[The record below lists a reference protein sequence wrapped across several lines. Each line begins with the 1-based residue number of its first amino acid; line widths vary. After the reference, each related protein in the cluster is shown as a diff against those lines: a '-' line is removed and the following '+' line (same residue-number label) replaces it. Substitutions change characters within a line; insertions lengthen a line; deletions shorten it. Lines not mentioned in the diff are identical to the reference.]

1 MTRYKVFS
9 LTASI
14 SLLLDQLSKVY
25 IDATFA
31 LYESLTISEN
41 FFHLTYLRNPG
52 AAFGILADSAIRIPF
67 FISISL
73 LASLGILWYL
83 RKIDSADRWQHFALG
98 LIFSGAVGN
107 LIDRIRLGEVIDFL
121 DVHWYQYHWPAFNVA
136 DSAICVGVAIM
147 LLCTW
152 REERQKQNSDPAQK
166 TAE

>member
-1 MTRYKVFS
+1 MTRYKVFC

-14 SLLLDQLSKVY
+14 CLVLDQLSKIY
-25 IDATFA
+25 IDTTFA

-52 AAFGILADSAIRIPF
+52 AAFGILSDSAIRIPF
-67 FISISL
+67 FVSVSL

-83 RKIDSADRWQHFALG
+83 RKIDRADHWQHFALG

-147 LLCTW
+147 LLCSW
-152 REERQKQNSDPAQK
+152 REERQKQQTNPK
-166 TAE
+166 RKVEE